1 MHLSKS
7 EWSTMS
13 SILMV
18 YAKHMYDSIRL
29 KQFEIDKPP
38 STKQHVVF
46 EKASLW
52 LACCHVVFLSL
63 YLAVAAK
70 QHQQAIATYAYSSGK
85 LAHTHEPASS
95 QPSTRGGGGINYLAW
110 GGGGGALL
118 QSPSIK
124 ASSCGRTEG
133 ERKFRVSRGSW
144 ASIGLRLSSS
154 PYRAVSSVCRHPYW
168 IFFPFFLNPKSRYLQ
183 DTCMG
188 AVSGVS
194 AYQSRA
200 GRGHNNFWRIGA
212 SEAMENELHRH
223 SFSNCSSVRSLIFM
237 DLDTC
242 IFHIF
247 FTWWFCHISW
257 DGSMG
262 ALHFGFERVVFGCCD
277 IRKVT

>member
-85 LAHTHEPASS
+85 LAHTHAPASS

-168 IFFPFFLNPKSRYLQ
+168 IFFSFLFKSKITIPPGYVY
-183 DTCMG
+183 G
-188 AVSGVS
+188 
-194 AYQSRA
+194 
-200 GRGHNNFWRIGA
+200 GRIWRIGVPVT
-212 SEAMENELHRH
+212 
-223 SFSNCSSVRSLIFM
+223 CRSRTQQLLTYRCFRG
-237 DLDTC
+237 
-242 IFHIF
+242 
-247 FTWWFCHISW
+247 
-257 DGSMG
+257 DGEWTSP
-262 ALHFGFERVVFGCCD
+262 A
-277 IRKVT
+277 